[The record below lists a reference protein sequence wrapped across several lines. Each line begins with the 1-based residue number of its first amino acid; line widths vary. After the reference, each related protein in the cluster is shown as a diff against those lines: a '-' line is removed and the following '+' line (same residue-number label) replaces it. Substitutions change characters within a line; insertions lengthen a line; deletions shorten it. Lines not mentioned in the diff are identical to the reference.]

1 MLDFLAMISD
11 QMRAGFPG
19 LVDASH
25 WDVVEPCMGTYVM
38 LTNSARRPSTSTSTG
53 SSSATS
59 STSPGPRS
67 SVRPT
72 AGRS

>member
-25 WDVVEPCMGTYVM
+25 WDVVEPCMGTYVV
-38 LTNSARRPSTSTSTG
+38 LTNSLQGYISQTIR
-53 SSSATS
+53 
-59 STSPGPRS
+59 
-67 SVRPT
+67 V
-72 AGRS
+72 